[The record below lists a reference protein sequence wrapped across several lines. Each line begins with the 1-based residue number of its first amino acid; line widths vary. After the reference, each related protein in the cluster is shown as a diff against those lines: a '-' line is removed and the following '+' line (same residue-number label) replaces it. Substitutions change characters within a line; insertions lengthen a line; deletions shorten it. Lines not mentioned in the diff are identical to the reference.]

1 MSTKIKPLFG
11 KVTTYTREEQATSLC
26 LYLLTVDS
34 ASVCELEIKGFKD
47 PAGLVFMLRGWNVPV
62 WGVHQPT
69 KIIDNHI
76 VYAHYRYKLQLDDL
90 LRRLPCNI

>member
-1 MSTKIKPLFG
+1 MSTKTKPMFG

-47 PAGLVFMLRGWNVPV
+47 PAGLVFMLRG
-62 WGVHQPT
+62 VHQPT
-69 KIIDNHI
+69 KIINNHI
-76 VYAHYRYKLQLDDL
+76 VYAHYRYKLQLEDL

>member
-1 MSTKIKPLFG
+1 MNTKTKPMFG

-34 ASVCELEIKGFKD
+34 ASVCELEIEGFESPEALILKLQD
-47 PAGLVFMLRGWNVPV
+47 WNVPV
-62 WGVHQPT
+62 LSFYQRT

-76 VYAHYRYKLQLDDL
+76 IYAHDRYKLKLDDI
-90 LRRLPCNI
+90 LRRLA